1 MASAEIKGNSASLAL
16 DPDTSKRERE
26 REKEH
31 LEKNL
36 TQSMAARGR
45 MRAA

>member
-16 DPDTSKRERE
+16 NPDTSKRER
-26 REKEH
+26 EH